1 VDAVDGLTFYAPY
14 IEALLP
20 GLAGLWAVLAA
31 GKLAVAFLVWL
42 RLVRR

>member
-1 VDAVDGLTFYAPY
+1 MDGLTFYAPY

-31 GKLAVAFLVWL
+31 GKLAVVWLVWL

>member
-1 VDAVDGLTFYAPY
+1 MDGLTFYATY

-20 GLAGLWAVLAA
+20 GMAGLWAVLAA
-31 GKLAVAFLVWL
+31 GKLAVTFLVWL